1 MMADALVIEF
11 QTLKQIQLTL
21 DTLSLFLNNPINEKL

>member
-1 MMADALVIEF
+1 MADALVIEF

-21 DTLSLFLNNPINEKL
+21 DTLSLFLNNPIDEKL

>member
-1 MMADALVIEF
+1 MADALVIEF
-11 QTLKQIQLTL
+11 QTLMQIQLTL

>member
-1 MMADALVIEF
+1 MADALVIEF